1 MCRRLP
7 LTSAAFKYID
17 IGIRVVPRASY
28 VEIILGDNQGHQMEL
43 DQSIWKEYR
52 KNPSKIDQLLKATDA
67 ASSSAVQ
74 LNHLALELVRTRHG
88 NIVKVTSNNT
98 SMYMKPSTISFLFE
112 LEHCVDRIYFHVY
125 DDLETVHEI
134 FEELVVRLQDIWMSG
149 EKKCDSPND
158 AVRILHDMY
167 YKNSIENC
175 EFISIIKCELM
186 AYAVKEI
193 LGEAKSR
200 GDVF

>member
-7 LTSAAFKYID
+7 LTSTAFKYRD

-28 VEIILGDNQGHQMEL
+28 VEIILGDNQGRQMEL

-52 KNPSKIDQLLKATDA
+52 NIQSKIDQLLKATDA
-67 ASSSAVQ
+67 SSSSAIQ
-74 LNHLALELVRTRHG
+74 LNHLAIELVRTRHG

-112 LEHCVDRIYFHVY
+112 LEHCVDCIYFQLY
-125 DDLETVHEI
+125 ADLETVHES
-134 FEELVVRLQDIWMSG
+134 FEELVVHVQDMWMSG
-149 EKKCDSPND
+149 EKKSDTPND
-158 AVRILHDMY
+158 AVRILHDKY
-167 YKNSIENC
+167 YKNSTENC
-175 EFISIIKCELM
+175 EFISIIKCKLM

-193 LGEAKSR
+193 LAEAHKR

>member
-7 LTSAAFKYID
+7 LTSTSFKYID

-28 VEIILGDNQGHQMEL
+28 VEIILGDNQGHQIEL

-52 KNPSKIDQLLKATDA
+52 QNQSKIDQLLKATDA
-67 ASSSAVQ
+67 SSSAIQ
-74 LNHLALELVRTRHG
+74 FNHLAIELVRMRHG

-112 LEHCVDRIYFHVY
+112 LEHCVDSIHFELYA
-125 DDLETVHEI
+125 DLETVHES
-134 FEELVVRLQDIWMSG
+134 FEELVVHVQDMWMSG
-149 EKKCDSPND
+149 EKKCDTPNY
-158 AVRILHDMY
+158 AVRILHDKY
-167 YKNSIENC
+167 YKNSTENG
-175 EFISIIKCELM
+175 EFISIIMRELM

-193 LGEAKSR
+193 LAEAHSR